1 LKAVNRDGNRKTL
14 PYFFGILK
22 NVQQEIDDARYQD
35 YCNKR
40 YNQQA
45 MLETE
50 RLIEQKEQKL
60 EPPTV
65 IGIVKMAAIAVT
77 AKISSIK
84 KMTIG
89 RLQERLQELLK
100 GKKYIGSLKKQIID
114 AIGSL
119 RNLDL
124 NQQEQVW
131 NMIQS
136 ILDPKSTT
144 ESVTLFS

>member
-1 LKAVNRDGNRKTL
+1 
-14 PYFFGILK
+14 
-22 NVQQEIDDARYQD
+22 
-35 YCNKR
+35 
-40 YNQQA
+40 

-65 IGIVKMAAIAVT
+65 IGIVKIAAIAVT

-89 RLQERLQELLK
+89 RVQERLQELLK
-100 GKKYIGSLKKQIID
+100 GKKYIGPLKKQIIN

-124 NQQEQVW
+124 NPIHVNECH
-131 NMIQS
+131 S
-136 ILDPKSTT
+136 SSFL
-144 ESVTLFS
+144 

>member
-1 LKAVNRDGNRKTL
+1 
-14 PYFFGILK
+14 
-22 NVQQEIDDARYQD
+22 
-35 YCNKR
+35 
-40 YNQQA
+40 
-45 MLETE
+45 
-50 RLIEQKEQKL
+50 
-60 EPPTV
+60 
-65 IGIVKMAAIAVT
+65 MAAIAVT

-89 RLQERLQELLK
+89 RVQERLQLLK
-100 GKKYIGSLKKQIID
+100 GKKYIGPLKKQIIN

-136 ILDPKSTT
+136 ILDPKSMT

>member
-1 LKAVNRDGNRKTL
+1 VPSNRHT
-14 PYFFGILK
+14 
-22 NVQQEIDDARYQD
+22 
-35 YCNKR
+35 KR
-40 YNQQA
+40 
-45 MLETE
+45 
-50 RLIEQKEQKL
+50 KEQKP

-89 RLQERLQELLK
+89 RVQERLQELLK
-100 GKKYIGSLKKQIID
+100 GKKYIGPLKKQIIN

-136 ILDPKSTT
+136 ILDTKSTT

>member
-1 LKAVNRDGNRKTL
+1 
-14 PYFFGILK
+14 
-22 NVQQEIDDARYQD
+22 
-35 YCNKR
+35 
-40 YNQQA
+40 
-45 MLETE
+45 
-50 RLIEQKEQKL
+50 
-60 EPPTV
+60 
-65 IGIVKMAAIAVT
+65 MAAIAVT

-89 RLQERLQELLK
+89 RVQERLQELLK
-100 GKKYIGSLKKQIID
+100 GKKYIGPLKKQIIN

-136 ILDPKSTT
+136 ILDPKSTP
-144 ESVTLFS
+144 ESVTSFS

>member
-1 LKAVNRDGNRKTL
+1 MDILQ
-14 PYFFGILK
+14 FFIH
-22 NVQQEIDDARYQD
+22 
-35 YCNKR
+35 
-40 YNQQA
+40 
-45 MLETE
+45 
-50 RLIEQKEQKL
+50 KL
-60 EPPTV
+60 QV
-65 IGIVKMAAIAVT
+65 Y
-77 AKISSIK
+77 
-84 KMTIG
+84 
-89 RLQERLQELLK
+89 LN
-100 GKKYIGSLKKQIID
+100 IGSLKKQIID